1 MRDPK
6 LEEEIALVKRCMEM
20 LKRFHEIFDNA
31 IVSETLIPEDETRI
45 EQLAKTLPEEWDSLF
60 RQLGLRH
67 DDSVESVA
75 GMASSL
81 SAVIALNNFQRR
93 KLYDLWHKAYMKLH
107 FLLGKLEYRQE
118 KLEAFGRGRRKVK
131 TLLRGPAIVIV
142 VGLVVLI
149 LYIVLKRT

>member
-1 MRDPK
+1 
-6 LEEEIALVKRCMEM
+6 
-20 LKRFHEIFDNA
+20 
-31 IVSETLIPEDETRI
+31 
-45 EQLAKTLPEEWDSLF
+45 
-60 RQLGLRH
+60 
-67 DDSVESVA
+67 
-75 GMASSL
+75 MASSL